1 MSQNLTMKNLNG
13 MTSCCYYCEK
23 YCYCCYYCEKYCCY
37 CYCYY
42 EKYRCCYCYGLC
54 LMFRVLRCLHCLYA
68 L

>member
-1 MSQNLTMKNLNG
+1 MSQNLTKKNLNG
-13 MTSCCYYCEK
+13 MSC
-23 YCYCCYYCEKYCCY
+23 